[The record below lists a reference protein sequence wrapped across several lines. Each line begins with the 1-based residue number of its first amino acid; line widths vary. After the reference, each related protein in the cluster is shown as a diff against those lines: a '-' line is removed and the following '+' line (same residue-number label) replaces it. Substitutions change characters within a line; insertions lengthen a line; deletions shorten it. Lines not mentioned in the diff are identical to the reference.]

1 MIPQQ
6 NKELELSISQLDFV
20 ESIKDRVL
28 FCGGLGSGKT
38 FGGAIWS
45 LMMVHKYPNTPG
57 LITANTYSQLKKAT
71 LVSFFSLCDLL
82 GIRYKYNINNSYIE
96 INNTIIYCASMEKY
110 DALRG
115 IEVGWAW
122 SDECAFYKK
131 EAFDVL
137 IGRIRDKKGPCQW
150 KGTTTPNGFNWLY
163 DFFILGAADNKEV
176 IRSRTTDNMVNL
188 PDSYVKQLK
197 EQYDSRLSKQELD
210 GEFVNLNSG
219 TVYYA
224 FDRNRHVKPVEIM
237 PNDHLYFGMDFNVH
251 PLCAVF
257 FIRRGREI
265 HIFDELYLENSNTF
279 EAAREI
285 QKRYPGKA
293 FHVYADETG
302 NRRKSSSQT
311 TDHEILKRANFNVL
325 GFKNPHVKDRQN
337 NVNRLFEYNYIRI
350 SPKCKYLIKDLEQL
364 THDNDDPL
372 LSHISDGMGYACWGL
387 DPLVKPRRPATVTYK

>member
-1 MIPQQ
+1 MKNQ
-6 NKELELSISQLDFV
+6 NKELALSQSQLDFV
-20 ESIKDRVL
+20 DSDKDRVL

-38 FGGAIWS
+38 FAGAVWAI
-45 LMMVHKYPNTPG
+45 MMIHKYPNTPG

-71 LVSFFSLCDLL
+71 LVSFFNLCDAL
-82 GIRYKYNINNSYIE
+82 GIRYKYNINGSYIE
-96 INNTIIYCASMEKY
+96 INDTIIYCASMEKY

-137 IGRIRDKKGPCQW
+137 IGRIRDKQGPCQW

-163 DFFILGAADNKEV
+163 DFFIGVTAENKEV
-176 IRSRTTDNMVNL
+176 VRSRTLDNAVNL
-188 PDSYVKQLK
+188 PESYIKQLR

-219 TVYYA
+219 NVYYA
-224 FDRNRHVKPVEIM
+224 FDRNRHVKHVDIL
-237 PNDHLYFGMDFNVH
+237 PNDHIYMGMDFNVN

-257 FIRRGREI
+257 FVRRGKEI

-279 EAAREI
+279 EASREI
-285 QKRYPGKA
+285 LKRYPGKHISI
-293 FHVYADETG
+293 FADETG

-311 TDHEILKRANFNVL
+311 TDHEILRRANFTVV
-325 GFKNPHVKDRQN
+325 GFKNPQVKDRQN
-337 NVNRLFEYNYIRI
+337 NTNRLFEYNYIRI

-364 THDNDDPL
+364 VYENDDPM
-372 LSHISDGMGYACWGL
+372 LSHISDGLGYACWGI
-387 DPLVKPRRPATVTYK
+387 DPLVKPKRTASITY